1 MLSRA
6 AASLTS
12 SATLTITAKAKK
24 MASEGES
31 VVGFAAGQPD
41 FDTPEIVKEAA
52 KRALDEGF
60 TKYTP
65 VPGII
70 ELKQAVVKSLAK
82 NNNLEYS
89 TDQVMISNGAKQALF
104 EAIYCL
110 CQKNDEVVV
119 PAPYWVSYPEMVKAS
134 GAKMVKLPLT
144 RRFRFDM
151 AKVKSTINARTKV
164 FILNSPC
171 NPTGMM
177 YPRKELEKLAEIL
190 LRSNAYVISDE
201 CYDQFYYTKDK
212 PVSFASLSKKA
223 YTRTITINAVS
234 KTYAMTGW
242 RIGYAAG
249 DEKIIKAMGAL
260 QSHLSSNPCSFAQKG
275 AVAALTKATK
285 FPKQML
291 KEFVKRREVMVRGL
305 ENIPG
310 IEPVHPKGSFYVWAR
325 IKALDKD
332 SMRFATNLLLKKK
345 VALIPGAPFAGEGY
359 VRLSF
364 ACSMEQIKEGLKRI
378 KEFVKEEYA

>member
-6 AASLTS
+6 AASLTP
-12 SATLTITAKAKK
+12 SATLAITAKAKQ
-24 MASEGES
+24 MAADGED

-41 FDTPEIVKEAA
+41 FDTPQVAKDAA
-52 KRALDEGF
+52 KKALDEGF

-70 ELKQAVVKSLAK
+70 ELKQAVVKKLK
-82 NNNLEYS
+82 KENDLEYT
-89 TDQVMISNGAKQALF
+89 TDQVVISNGAKQALF

-110 CQKNDEVVV
+110 CQKSDEVVL
-119 PAPYWVSYPEMVKAS
+119 PAPFWVSYPEMIKAS
-134 GAKMVKLPLT
+134 GAKVVKLPLT

-151 AKVKSTINARTKV
+151 ARVKRVVNARTKV
-164 FILNSPC
+164 FILNSPS

-177 YPRKELEKLAEIL
+177 YEREELEELAEIL
-190 LRSNAYVISDE
+190 LKSNAWIVSDE
-201 CYDQFYYTKDK
+201 CYDQFYYTKEK
-212 PVSFASLSKKA
+212 PVSFASLSKKT
-223 YTRTITINAVS
+223 YKRTVTINACS

-249 DEKIIKAMGAL
+249 NEKLIKAIGAL
-260 QSHLSSNPCSFAQKG
+260 QSHLTSNPCSFAQKG
-275 AVAALTKATK
+275 AVAAIEKASE
-285 FPKQML
+285 FPKVML
-291 KEFVKRREVMVRGL
+291 KEFKKRRKVMVKGL
-305 ENIPG
+305 EAISG

-325 IKALDKD
+325 IKGIDKD
-332 SMRFATNLLLKKK
+332 SMRFATNLLNKKK
-345 VALIPGAPFAGEGY
+345 VALIPGAPFSGEGY

-364 ACSMEQIKEGLKRI
+364 ACSMPKIEEGLKRI